1 MKEKTLGLESS
12 VLTIKGVGKAR
23 EQILRSLGVYTLRD
37 LFLYFPQRY
46 EDRRRVSRILELQ
59 ERKPALL
66 AGTLT
71 CVSLSKWGNASG
83 GKIRSVLSAVI
94 EDQGETLSVKVFNG
108 GAMALRLSEGM
119 RVSLFGRAERGK
131 NGWEMINPEI
141 RILDGNEL
149 PETGIFPVYPL
160 ASGLKQQTLRKMMKG
175 LFEGETAKL
184 LKETLPEDLRKRQ
197 ELVGLR
203 EAIENL
209 HFPMDE
215 KAWKAGRKRIV
226 FEELFQLQLKHRKA
240 RLQHA
245 TLRRAPIIRAGE
257 RTRAFLERGLP
268 FRLTDGQR
276 RALEEILEDLGN
288 PVPMRRLLHGEV
300 GSGKTAV
307 ALGAAMA
314 AVESGLQVAFMV
326 PTEVLARQHYQRTKG
341 LFSAVGAK
349 CWLLAGREASR
360 ERQRRLAQ
368 VEEGTCGMLFGTQA
382 LFQEKTAVKNLGLVI
397 IDEQH
402 RFGVSQKAALL
413 GKGNSP
419 HLLVMSA
426 TPIPRSLALTAYGE
440 LDLTRLN
447 GTLPG
452 RKPVRTYLIE
462 KRQLKALFK
471 RIREEVTSGGQV
483 LWVCP
488 LLEETAQRKAV
499 PVTERLKEIRNV
511 LPDLPSG
518 WIHGKMDPRE
528 KEEAVRDFEDGN
540 LKILVSTTV
549 VEVGIDLP
557 GATLIVVENAEC
569 FGLSQLHQLRGRV
582 GRGNREGVCVLLVPS
597 KNESAVERLSIFLET
612 NDGFALAEEDLRLR
626 GPGAL
631 CGIRQHGLTEFR
643 LADPLHDRVLL
654 EKARE
659 EAQRLQPEEELL
671 DLSSWVC
678 RGSGEGVSEC
688 PFLG

>member
-1 MKEKTLGLESS
+1 MKEPLELESS

-23 EQILRSLGVYTLRD
+23 EQILRSLGVHTLRD

-46 EDRRRVSRILELQ
+46 EDRRTISRISGLQ

-71 CVSLSKWGNASG
+71 GLNVSKL
-83 GKIRSVLSAVI
+83 RSSRRGRILTVLSALV
-94 EDQGETLSVKVFNG
+94 EDQGETLSVKWFNG
-108 GAMALRLSEGM
+108 GAMTLRLSEGM
-119 RVSLFGRAERGK
+119 KVSLFGKAEKGK
-131 NGWEMINPEI
+131 NGWEMTNPEI
-141 RILDGNEL
+141 RILDENEL
-149 PETGIFPVYPL
+149 PETGIFPVYSL
-160 ASGLKQQTLRKMMKG
+160 STGLKQQTLRKIMKG
-175 LFEGETAKL
+175 LFEGGTVGL
-184 LKETLPEDLRKRQ
+184 LEETLPEDLRKRQ
-197 ELVGLR
+197 DLVGLR

-209 HFPMDE
+209 HFPKDE
-215 KAWKAGRKRIV
+215 AAWKAGRKRIV
-226 FEELFQLQLKHRKA
+226 FEEFFQLQVKHRKVRVENA
-240 RLQHA
+240 C
-245 TLRRAPIIRAGE
+245 LRRAPVIRAGE
-257 RTRAFLERGLP
+257 RTEEFLEKRLP
-268 FRLTDGQR
+268 FRLTEGQK
-276 RALEEILEDLGN
+276 RALEEILKDLGKT
-288 PVPMRRLLHGEV
+288 VPMRRLLYGEV

-314 AVESGLQVAFMV
+314 AIESGLQVAFMV
-326 PTEVLARQHYQRTKG
+326 PTEVLARQHYLRTKG
-341 LFSAVGAK
+341 LFSAAGAR
-349 CWLLAGREASR
+349 CWLLAGRETAR
-360 ERQRRLAQ
+360 ERRRSLSSIG
-368 VEEGTCGMLFGTQA
+368 EEACGMLFGTQA
-382 LFQEKTAVKNLGLVI
+382 LFQEKTVLKNLGLVI

-413 GKGNSP
+413 GKGDSP

-440 LDLTRLN
+440 LDLTRLD

-452 RKPVRTYLIE
+452 RKPVRTFLLE
-462 KRQLKALFK
+462 KRQLKALFR
-471 RIREEVTSGGQV
+471 RIREEVASGGQV

-488 LLEETAQRKAV
+488 LLEETAQRNVV
-499 PVTERLKEIRNV
+499 PVTERLKEIQKT
-511 LPDLPSG
+511 LIDLPCG
-518 WIHGKMDPRE
+518 CIHGKMDPRE
-528 KEEAVRDFEDGN
+528 KEETVRRFEDGN

-582 GRGNREGVCVLLVPS
+582 GRGNREGICVLLVPA
-597 KNESAVERLSIFLET
+597 KNGSAVERLSIFLET
-612 NDGFALAEEDLRLR
+612 TDGFSLAEEDLRLR

-643 LADPLHDRVLL
+643 LADPLRDRVLL

-659 EAQRLQPEEELL
+659 EAQRLQLEEKLL
-671 DLSSWVC
+671 DFSSWVC
-678 RGSGEGVSEC
+678 RGSGEGDSEC